1 VDSGEEKDSF
11 SNKEDDVYRNEELIS
26 DLRSHQIELEIQNEE
41 LRKSQL
47 NLEDSKRKY
56 WDLYD
61 FAPIGYLTLDGDGVI
76 GEINLSGADLLQK
89 HRKYLIGAS
98 FFSFLTQKS
107 RTIFHNHI
115 KNVIN
120 TGMDRYCDL
129 ELLQVEGNPIDI
141 HITTSLL
148 VKNNIIN
155 FRIAIVDIS
164 KTKQAEDLK
173 LSLKRLS
180 QVNRTLLAL
189 RHSSFAMMHAN
200 NESSYLEDVCN
211 IIVDD
216 CGHSMVW
223 IGFAEEEDMKV
234 RPVVYS
240 GFEEEYLKTLDITWD
255 DTELGNGPT
264 GTAVR
269 TGKICICE
277 DMINDPKFT
286 PWREEAIKRGYASS
300 ICIPIIDDDKVYGAI
315 TIYSMDVNPFS
326 DEEKELLKEL
336 SDDIGYGITSI
347 RLRTEKEKSEK
358 AIQKSMFEIQRSNA
372 ELKQFAYITS
382 HDLRE
387 PLRMITSF
395 LQLLERRYAD
405 KLDEDANDFIGF
417 AVDGAKRLDAMIN
430 DILIYSKVAN
440 RDRDLTLVNFNKI
453 IEQVYINLITSIE
466 ETNAEIIYDT
476 LPKLI
481 SDEKLMIQLFQ
492 NIIGNAIKYRSEKT
506 PKIYISYEEK
516 EKNYIFSVR
525 DNGIGI
531 DQKYINNIFTIF
543 KRLHS
548 DDVYPGTGIGLAIA
562 QKIVYQFGG
571 KIWAE
576 SQLGKGTTF
585 YFNLPKKNIQS

>member
-1 VDSGEEKDSF
+1 
-11 SNKEDDVYRNEELIS
+11 
-26 DLRSHQIELEIQNEE
+26 
-41 LRKSQL
+41 
-47 NLEDSKRKY
+47 
-56 WDLYD
+56 
-61 FAPIGYLTLDGDGVI
+61 
-76 GEINLSGADLLQK
+76 
-89 HRKYLIGAS
+89 
-98 FFSFLTQKS
+98 
-107 RTIFHNHI
+107 
-115 KNVIN
+115 
-120 TGMDRYCDL
+120 MDRYCDL
-129 ELLQVEGNPIDI
+129 ELLQDEGNPIDI

-200 NESSYLEDVCN
+200 NEYSYLEDVCD
-211 IIVDD
+211 IIIDD
-216 CGHSMVW
+216 CGYSMVW
-223 IGFAEEEDMKV
+223 IGFAEEKGKKV

-277 DMINDPKFT
+277 DMIKDPKFT

-326 DEEKELLKEL
+326 EEEKELLKEL
-336 SDDIGYGITSI
+336 SDDIAYGITSI
-347 RLRTEKEKSEK
+347 RLRTQKEKSEK
-358 AIQKSMFEIQRSNA
+358 AIQKSMLEIQRSND

-440 RDRDLTLVNFNKI
+440 KDRDLTLVNFNKI
-453 IEQVYINLITSIE
+453 IEQVYINLIASIE
-466 ETNAEIIYDT
+466 ENDAGITYDP
-476 LPKLI
+476 LPELL

-492 NIIGNAIKYRSEKT
+492 NIIGNAIKYRSEET
-506 PKIYISYEEK
+506 PKIYISYEED
-516 EKNYIFSVR
+516 EKNYIFSVQ

-576 SQLGKGTTF
+576 SKLGEGTTF
-585 YFNLPKKNIQS
+585 YFNLPKKIIQV